1 VTSKI
6 LLIENDPAFAAR
18 LSGALEASGF
28 DVRTTGDGKAGL
40 DLAGDLRPDAI
51 VLCVELPKMS
61 GYIICG
67 KLKKDDALKGI
78 PLVLTSSEATPETFD
93 KHRQLKG
100 RAEEYLLK
108 PFEPDELV
116 AKLGALVGLPEPA
129 LLDDDDEE
137 GEVLSLEEDLAAEP
151 LTVAVEDE
159 FAALGALDL
168 DSLPDEPPLET
179 GSLEDDALKLL
190 DDAFDGI
197 AATSSWDS
205 EAPSVS
211 PHASGRPPPGPE
223 LPRDLPIRMRAA
235 PRAEDRAIDLD
246 ELDARVAS
254 LPDLD
259 GALEDTPLAALGEE
273 AEEAL
278 DALGFDV
285 SVHSERSAREAD
297 AQSRGEPEETDAGMP
312 LVPERSRAPAR
323 RAAPPVPVADDRAL
337 AALREALDASAER
350 LRTTEE
356 DVRAARDA
364 ATAADARA
372 RGAEDRS
379 RAAEERVRAADE
391 RADDL
396 APQLVEARRRVGELE
411 AEQRRRDGDAA
422 RAESLERELDELRT
436 ELVVAR
442 GEVDGARDEVDKRTA
457 ELRKR
462 VDELEAQ
469 NAKNEER
476 VLKAYQKIK
485 GDEKIREKAR
495 KAVAIALQLLD
506 DGLPAESPEARGKV
520 ASLLGRE

>member
-1 VTSKI
+1 MTSKI

-18 LSGALEASGF
+18 LTGALEASGF
-28 DVRTTGDGKAGL
+28 DVRTTGDGKEGL

-108 PFEPDELV
+108 PFAPEELL
-116 AKLGALVGLPEPA
+116 AKLAAHVALPEAAP
-129 LLDDDDEE
+129 LDDDEEE
-137 GEVLSLEEDLAAEP
+137 GEVLTLEDDLAAEP
-151 LTVAVEDE
+151 DPVAVDDE
-159 FAALGALDL
+159 LPTLAALDL
-168 DSLPDEPPLET
+168 DSLPDEPPPAAA
-179 GSLEDDALKLL
+179 SPEDDALKLL

-197 AATSSWDS
+197 AMSSTWDGPEAS
-205 EAPSVS
+205 PLAPSAPS
-211 PHASGRPPPGPE
+211 PSGRAYASDVPTP
-223 LPRDLPIRMRAA
+223 MRAP
-235 PRAEDRAIDLD
+235 PRREDRAIDF
-246 ELDARVAS
+246 DAVDDAAGS

-259 GALEDTPLAALGEE
+259 GALDDTPLAALGEE

-278 DALGFDV
+278 DALGFDLP
-285 SVHSERSAREAD
+285 VHGR
-297 AQSRGEPEETDAGMP
+297 SRGEPDETGDGMP
-312 LVPERSRAPAR
+312 LEVEPPRAFAG
-323 RAAPPVPVADDRAL
+323 RAASAPDDRVL
-337 AALREALDASAER
+337 AALRAELDAAADR
-350 LRTTEE
+350 LRAAE
-356 DVRAARDA
+356 DDLRAARDA

-372 RGAEDRS
+372 RGSEDRAH
-379 RAAEERVRAADE
+379 AAETRVRAADA
-391 RADDL
+391 RAEALDADL
-396 APQLVEARRRVGELE
+396 AEARRRAESLD
-411 AEQRRRDGDAA
+411 AEQRRLAGAAA
-422 RAESLERELDELRT
+422 RAESLERELEELRT

-442 GEVDGARDEVDKRTA
+442 GEADGARTGIEQRTA

-469 NAKNEER
+469 NTKNEER

-485 GDEKIREKAR
+485 GDEKLREKAR

-506 DGLPAESPEARGKV
+506 DGLPAEPAGETRAKV